1 MRIFTFMRPLYRKN
15 YLGVLW
21 KYRNLDVFDPWC
33 SETIFRDAKAEDHLE
48 RKQSPASIIEKD
60 KKDT

>member
-1 MRIFTFMRPLYRKN
+1 
-15 YLGVLW
+15 LGVLW